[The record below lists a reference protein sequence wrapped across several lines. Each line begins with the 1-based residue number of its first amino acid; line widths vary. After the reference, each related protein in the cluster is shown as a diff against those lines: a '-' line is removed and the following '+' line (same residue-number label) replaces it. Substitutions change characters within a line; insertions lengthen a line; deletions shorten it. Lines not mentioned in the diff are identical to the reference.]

1 MGATPHPNNL
11 RAAIPEGPL
20 RELYVQQRRTL
31 AQVAN
36 EFGTA
41 PITVRRRLRDL
52 GIPARPRGP
61 IPAWWTS
68 TGPRTQPL
76 WTADLGWI
84 VGLIATDGNLS
95 RDRWGLALS
104 SKDVDLLDTARR
116 CLGLNNSITPYSNGR
131 CYHIQWRDRVFYDW
145 LLGLG
150 LTPAKSLTLGPLAI
164 PDDYFADFF
173 RGCVDGDGS
182 VLVYSDR
189 YHTVKK
195 EHYVYERLY
204 VSLVSA
210 SSRFLDW
217 IRGRVRVLA
226 GVDGDLSERTKEG
239 RHSLWRLR
247 YAKAESIR
255 VIRWMYYAPN
265 VPCLARKHAK
275 AERFLSPLG
284 HSPSRSV
291 GRPRI
296 GWLYNA
302 RVT

>member
-1 MGATPHPNNL
+1 MRECLKLWTLTTLGEVTRVGGMGTTPHPNNL

-41 PITVRRRLRDL
+41 PITARRRLRDL

-76 WTADLGWI
+76 WTTDLAWI

-116 CLGLNNSITPYSNGR
+116 CLGLNNSITQYSNGR

-164 PDDYFADFF
+164 PDDYFADRMF
-173 RGCVDGDGS
+173 RAWPAS
-182 VLVYSDR
+182 TPR
-189 YHTVKK
+189 P
-195 EHYVYERLY
+195 
-204 VSLVSA
+204 SA
-210 SSRFLDW
+210 SSRRWATARLARW
-217 IRGRVRVLA
+217 VGRGSDGCTMRGSRKDA
-226 GVDGDLSERTKEG
+226 GV
-239 RHSLWRLR
+239 
-247 YAKAESIR
+247 A
-255 VIRWMYYAPN
+255 
-265 VPCLARKHAK
+265 
-275 AERFLSPLG
+275 
-284 HSPSRSV
+284 
-291 GRPRI
+291 
-296 GWLYNA
+296 
-302 RVT
+302 